1 MIEQNR
7 TEEKTTM
14 ACAICRTIDN
24 EGFDETQ
31 INEELKS
38 LYLGSNG
45 KRVGTPAITHY
56 FNRKI
61 LENIFKEK
69 SKGKEMPLVK
79 MSELY
84 TTVRKVFD
92 SEEIPTEDYE
102 LMSRVFEQYDID
114 INLMRSRFTNRI
126 SMWHHIKNCLKLEIK
141 KISMEEFLKQS
152 NMRIKYFKANFK
164 KIIRRAEIRGIG
176 GEGTSFEPVFV
187 VICKRCDRSYPAE
200 EFMREDFKCECAKEE
215 GR

>member
-1 MIEQNR
+1 M
-7 TEEKTTM
+7 T
-14 ACAICRTIDN
+14 CAICRTIDN

-45 KRVGTPAITHY
+45 KRSGAPAITHY

-69 SKGKEMPLVK
+69 SKGRGMPLVK

-92 SEEIPTEDYE
+92 SEEISTEDYE
-102 LMSRVFEQYDID
+102 LMSRVFDQYGID
-114 INLMRSRFTNRI
+114 INLVRGRFTNRT
-126 SMWHHIKNCLKLEIK
+126 SMWYHIKTCLKLDIK
-141 KISMEEFLKQS
+141 KISMEEFLNQS
-152 NMRIKYFKANFK
+152 NTRIRYFKENFK
-164 KIIRRAEIRGIG
+164 KMIRRAEIRGIG
-176 GEGTSFEPVFV
+176 GEGTSFEPVLV
-187 VICKRCDRSYPAE
+187 VICKKCDRSYPAE

>member
-1 MIEQNR
+1 M
-7 TEEKTTM
+7 T
-14 ACAICRTIDN
+14 CAICRTIDN
-24 EGFDETQ
+24 EGFEEKQ

-45 KRVGTPAITHY
+45 KRAGTPAITHY

-69 SKGKEMPLVK
+69 SEGREMPLVK
-79 MSELY
+79 MSDLY
-84 TTVRKVFD
+84 DTVRKVFD
-92 SEEIPTEDYE
+92 SEEVPTEDYE
-102 LMSRVFEQYDID
+102 LMSRVFEQYGID
-114 INLMRSRFTNRI
+114 INLVRSRFTNRT
-126 SMWHHIKNCLKLEIK
+126 SMWQHIKNCLKLKTK
-141 KISMEEFLKQS
+141 KLSTEEFLKRA
-152 NMRIKYFKANFK
+152 NVRIRYFKENFK
-164 KIIRRAEIRGIG
+164 NILKRAEIRGIG
-176 GEGTSFEPVFV
+176 GKGTSFEPVLV